1 MGDKRKR
8 QEPVAGARKKAN
20 VQQQQPPQ
28 PQTIK
33 VASVRAA
40 RSCPPVIATTPG
52 IALDRAVNFQAF
64 TKPGPAQK
72 NSKKT
77 PVPTLMLHS
86 SDHPRVDYTAKEDGQ
101 DGLESHLKHY
111 IGVFDPETGKL
122 DVIEAKK
129 MTVRGVPRAQKAPED
144 TLASRGAPKVRC
156 PSLCAFLDAILPTG
170 RG

>member
-8 QEPVAGARKKAN
+8 QEPAAGARKKAN
-20 VQQQQPPQ
+20 VQPQQQQQP

-77 PVPTLMLHS
+77 PVPTLLLHS
-86 SDHPRVDYTAKEDGQ
+86 SEHPRVDYTAKEDGQ

-144 TLASRGAPKVRC
+144 SLASRSAPKVRY
-156 PSLCAFLDAILPTG
+156 PSLALFWTPPTG
-170 RG
+170 RS